1 MITVKSTYS
10 GGLRTNSVHVKS
22 GNTYITDAPV
32 DNNGKG
38 ETFSPTDTV
47 ATALGTCM
55 MTVMA
60 IAGEKKGIDM
70 DGMHL
75 ETQKIMVADPK
86 RRISELKMDFYWDN
100 CPLDDDQKVWLKD
113 VGLNCP
119 VALSLSDNLKQ
130 NITFHF

>member
-1 MITVKSTYS
+1 MITIKSKYT
-10 GGLRTNSVHVKS
+10 GGLSTKSVHVKS
-22 GNTYITDAPV
+22 GNTYETDAPV

-38 ETFSPTDTV
+38 ETFSPTDTL

-60 IAGEKKGIDM
+60 IAGEKKGLDM
-70 DGMHL
+70 SGMHL
-75 ETQKIMVADPK
+75 ETEKIMVADPK
-86 RRISELKMDFYWDN
+86 RRISELKMDFFWPD
-100 CPLDDDQKVWLKD
+100 CSLDDVDRLWVKD
-113 VGLNCP
+113 IGLNCP